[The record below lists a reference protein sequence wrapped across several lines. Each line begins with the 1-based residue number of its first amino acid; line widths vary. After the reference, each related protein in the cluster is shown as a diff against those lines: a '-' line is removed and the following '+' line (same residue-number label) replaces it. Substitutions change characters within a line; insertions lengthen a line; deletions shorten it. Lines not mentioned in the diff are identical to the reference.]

1 MTLRISDKI
10 PKGRLSYEHKVI
22 SQNEENHTAGNNC
35 HLILNLRTFFSPL
48 PSFSGNKIRN
58 EYGCY
63 DNLLHMTIFSQAEVV
78 CGFFLI
84 FIVTQ
89 YFLKVMK

>member
-1 MTLRISDKI
+1 MKKI
-10 PKGRLSYEHKVI
+10 IQQETIVI
-22 SQNEENHTAGNNC
+22 WF
-35 HLILNLRTFFSPL
+35 LIYVHFFSPL

-78 CGFFLI
+78 CVFFLI

>member
-35 HLILNLRTFFSPL
+35 HLILNLRTFFPL
-48 PSFSGNKIRN
+48 SHPLVVIKLEMNMVA
-58 EYGCY
+58 
-63 DNLLHMTIFSQAEVV
+63 MTI
-78 CGFFLI
+78 
-84 FIVTQ
+84 
-89 YFLKVMK
+89 YFT